1 MNRYNEEDDA
11 RYHLE
16 RIRKLDIPE
25 INETMDV
32 CTDMSASETLTIVK
46 NHIPLFDFESMNES
60 PCTNLQLCS
69 EKNIY
74 SGKYF
79 YPSEAC
85 KNYNEAETPEGII
98 ATYIMAYVTP
108 APMLCQWRNT
118 CFFAASISLLSS
130 IKPLTIYCRR
140 LSEFLLNYKYHDD
153 PLYAGYLEFIKSKH
167 PEIGEFSS
175 YLDRDRIK
183 KRENEFKEYIK
194 HIKLVADLIHNP
206 SYLYNCDEDRTK
218 SILNRFKFDYGD
230 EDDAVVLIGEI
241 FNDLKIHYAT
251 IDNHSID
258 LPELQI
264 TEHLCFI
271 RKTGPRPSYLLYY
284 PDNYMLREN
293 IYNYSLVGILYHAT
307 GGKLGTIDFS
317 NWRDITFDTYKIC
330 KDDHNRICIK
340 SEDNVYCYLCEFEN
354 NIWAYTMINGKE
366 CWPDI
371 RSNTPSWIYDNKR
384 INEGTYR
391 QMCSEYRQNPIY
403 YNNECFY
410 QPSFAFKISDDNGKY
425 TIQFSFLGPGSS
437 GHYVTYF
444 PKHKL
449 LHDSMSESYDGEWFK
464 YKRTLFP
471 SNDNRI
477 YRPRLLL
484 YYDTEELVR
493 QE

>member
-1 MNRYNEEDDA
+1 MNRYNAEDDA

-25 INETMDV
+25 INEIMNV
-32 CTDMSASETLTIVK
+32 CTDISASETLTTVK
-46 NHIPLFDFESMNES
+46 NYIPLFDFESMNEN

-69 EKNIY
+69 EEDIY
-74 SGKYF
+74 KSKYF

-85 KNYNEAETPEGII
+85 KNYNDAQTPEGII
-98 ATYIMAYVTP
+98 ATYIMVYVTP
-108 APMLCQWRNT
+108 APMLCQWHNT

-140 LSEFLLNYKYHDD
+140 LSEFLLNYKHHDD

-183 KRENEFKEYIK
+183 KRENEFKKYRK

-218 SILNRFKFDYGD
+218 SILDRFNFHYGD
-230 EDDAVVLIGEI
+230 EDDAIVLIRCI
-241 FNDLKIHYAT
+241 FNDFKIRYAA
-251 IDNHSID
+251 IDNNSID

-284 PDNYMLREN
+284 PDNDMLREN
-293 IYNYSLVGILYHAT
+293 IYNYSLVGILYHTT
-307 GGKLGTIDFS
+307 GGKSDTIDFN
-317 NWRDITFDTYKIC
+317 NWRDITFGTYKIC
-330 KDDHNRICIK
+330 KDGHGRICI
-340 SEDNVYCYLCEFEN
+340 EDSDKVYCYLCEFKN
-354 NIWAYTMINGKE
+354 HIWAYTMINSKE

-371 RSNTPSWIYDNKR
+371 NSNTPSWIYDNKC
-384 INEGTYR
+384 IKEGEYR
-391 QMCSEYRQNPIY
+391 QMCSEYHQNPIY
-403 YNNECFY
+403 YNNGCFY
-410 QPSFAFKISDDNGKY
+410 QPSFAFKISNDDGKY
-425 TIQFSFLGPGSS
+425 TIRFSSLGSGSS

-449 LHDSMSESYDGEWFK
+449 LHDSMSESYDDNWLK
-464 YKRTLFP
+464 YKREVFP
-471 SNDNRI
+471 SNDNLI

-484 YYDTEELVR
+484 YYDIEELVR